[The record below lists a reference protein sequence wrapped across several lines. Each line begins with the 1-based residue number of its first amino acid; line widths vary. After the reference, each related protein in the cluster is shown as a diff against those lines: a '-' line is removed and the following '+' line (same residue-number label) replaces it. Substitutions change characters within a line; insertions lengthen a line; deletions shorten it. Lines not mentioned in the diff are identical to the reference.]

1 MEGAGDL
8 WCFLGFF
15 HSDLLILP
23 KTELKISEIILK
35 DHKPSYPPN
44 PSKKK
49 EIHHRINF
57 LGIGFTGM
65 VAQSDVHPP
74 GMWTVMGLATFFH
87 GDWS

>member
-8 WCFLGFF
+8 WCFFVVVFF

-23 KTELKISEIILK
+23 NIELKISEIILK

-49 EIHHRINF
+49 KYIIGSIF
-57 LGIGFTGM
+57 LGL
-65 VAQSDVHPP
+65 ALP
-74 GMWTVMGLATFFH
+74 GW
-87 GDWS
+87 